1 MSFDAGR
8 GDAPKADDR
17 SNSSE
22 DFLQRAAR
30 AVDAG
35 DAILGVHLYLAAFE
49 RALNESIVPS
59 YDSLEGMEAAWRIA
73 IDAKQRSLAEY
84 IFERLEPY
92 LSEDAAARHA
102 VALQKLA
109 FDTLEDLGFPRE
121 AIEGMADLVGQ
132 EFSDAP
138 NEEDMGNVD
147 AALSFMGFDLTGD
160 NGLSGLV
167 SKRIEDRG
175 GNVSPEDADLPDQ
188 SVPTDALRASQ
199 EDLRR
204 RIAETLG
211 GTADDA
217 DSADKVGASASASQ
231 KPEGKKPSV
240 RFSQIVIPS
249 KDKAEKQPQWF
260 GYQDLCGYSDVIR
273 TMEQLGIGHQNDAGY
288 RNFVKM
294 LNERHGLDCP
304 PSLGTL
310 MFVSDARE
318 DTNYFMAATAGELR
332 VPAVRMRFDRNAA
345 GQTVLVVMASPDF
358 PGRLN
363 QIARHGFSGSAAVIL
378 EDMDLWQVPELDLQ
392 MDEMSMSNLMQMQ
405 VSRGAREA
413 MAFLSVALATPEVTV
428 MASCAD
434 VNAMDPYFRDLL
446 GMYTPV
452 EIAFPNEFDRR
463 ELWRKAQAEHP
474 SLRGLDIFQLVE
486 CSKGLTRYD
495 IYEVAKEAVENAY
508 RESLTRQRFCAVQA
522 SDMLMRLSAFHPL
535 DSKEYLNMESVLM
548 SELKGS
554 LDGGIDSLLGGR

>member
-8 GDAPKADDR
+8 GDAPRADDR

-49 RALNESIVPS
+49 RALNENMVPS
-59 YDSLEGMEAAWRIA
+59 FDSLEGMEVAWQIA
-73 IDAKQRSLAEY
+73 IEAKQRSLAEY

-92 LSEDAAARHA
+92 LSEDAAAHHA
-102 VALQKLA
+102 DALQRLA
-109 FDTLEDLGFPRE
+109 FDKLEDLGFPRE

-132 EFSDAP
+132 DYSDSPENA
-138 NEEDMGNVD
+138 EASNVD
-147 AALSFMGFDLTGD
+147 AALSFMGFDLSGAD
-160 NGLSGLV
+160 GLSGLV
-167 SKRIEDRG
+167 SKRAEDRG
-175 GNVSPEDADLPDQ
+175 GFVSDEEAED
-188 SVPTDALRASQ
+188 STPTDALRASQ

-204 RIAETLG
+204 RIAETLANPADG
-211 GTADDA
+211 GSSDKAD
-217 DSADKVGASASASQ
+217 ASASETKS
-231 KPEGKKPSV
+231 PEKKKPSV
-240 RFSQIVIPS
+240 HFSQIVIPS
-249 KDKAEKQPQWF
+249 KEKAEKQSQWF
-260 GYQDLCGYSDVIR
+260 GYRDLCGYNDVIR
-273 TMEQLGIGHQNDAGY
+273 TMEQLGIGHQNDASY
-288 RNFVKM
+288 RNFLKM

-310 MFVSDARE
+310 MFVSEARE
-318 DTNYFMAATAGELR
+318 DANYFMAATAGELR

-358 PGRLN
+358 PARLN
-363 QIARHGFSGSAAVIL
+363 QIARHGFTGPAAVIL

-446 GMYTPV
+446 GMYTPI
-452 EIAFPNEFDRR
+452 EIAFPGELERR

-474 SLRGLDIFQLVE
+474 SLRGLDIFQLIE

-495 IYEVAKEAVENAY
+495 IYEIAKEAVENAY
-508 RESLTRQRFCAVQA
+508 RESLTRQRFCAVQT

-535 DSKEYLNMESVLM
+535 DSDAYRGMEDILM
-548 SELKGS
+548 SELRDS
-554 LDGGIDSLLGGR
+554 LDGGVDSLLGGR